1 MEDHPPNGG
10 SVFPEG
16 MPDLQALLEQASQMQ
31 QRIIDAQAELADA
44 RITGS
49 AGGGLVTAT
58 VSGAGELVSLDIS
71 PEVCDPD
78 DTETLA
84 DLVVAAIRNA
94 SAAAEQR
101 AGAELGDLTGS
112 FDTSMLGSD
121 PLGPDSAGSEVGLG
135 FRGLP
140 DPGAPKED

>member
-1 MEDHPPNGG
+1 
-10 SVFPEG
+10 VFPDG
-16 MPDLQALLEQASQMQ
+16 MPDLQALVEQAAQMQ
-31 QRIIDAQAELADA
+31 QRIADVQAELADA

-49 AGGGLVTAT
+49 AGGGLVRAT
-58 VSGAGELVSLDIS
+58 VSGAGELVSLDIA

-84 DLVVAAIRNA
+84 DLVIAAIRDA

-112 FDTSMLGSD
+112 FDASMFGSD
-121 PLGPDSAGSEVGLG
+121 PPWADPAGPDTGLG

-140 DPGAPKED
+140 GPGETKDD

>member
-1 MEDHPPNGG
+1 M
-10 SVFPEG
+10 FPDG

-84 DLVVAAIRNA
+84 DLVVAAIRDA
-94 SAAAEQR
+94 SAAAEHR

-112 FDTSMLGSD
+112 FDTSLLGAD
-121 PLGPDSAGSEVGLG
+121 PVAPDAAEPGAGLG

-140 DPGAPKED
+140 DPGAAKEG